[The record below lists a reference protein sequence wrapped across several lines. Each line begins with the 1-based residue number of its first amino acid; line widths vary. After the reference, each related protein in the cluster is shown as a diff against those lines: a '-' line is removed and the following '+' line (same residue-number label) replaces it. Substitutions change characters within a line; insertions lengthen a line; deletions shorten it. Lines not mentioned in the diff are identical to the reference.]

1 MIESGLQLVSTAPPS
16 LGGMADRQAALLESG
31 KELVAANSLVT
42 ELTQSLNALIGFAP
56 DTELEL
62 TAPEFVD
69 ETVSLREATQQAI
82 ASNAEVVEAEQ
93 AVVKARAAAKL
104 SKLEYVP
111 DVAVIGAYTY
121 QTAIPLLP
129 RDFSFIG
136 VMATYNIFDFGKREN
151 IVSEHKT
158 QLSMAE
164 ASLALVRAKVA
175 ASVQKSFLDLERVR
189 QIRDLT
195 RQVAVMFQSS
205 SEAKTSLANAEAN
218 MYQAVLDYRVA
229 FAQLKRTV
237 DGQ

>member
-1 MIESGLQLVSTAPPS
+1 
-16 LGGMADRQAALLESG
+16 
-31 KELVAANSLVT
+31 
-42 ELTQSLNALIGFAP
+42 
-56 DTELEL
+56 
-62 TAPEFVD
+62 
-69 ETVSLREATQQAI
+69 
-82 ASNAEVVEAEQ
+82 
-93 AVVKARAAAKL
+93 
-104 SKLEYVP
+104 
-111 DVAVIGAYTY
+111 
-121 QTAIPLLP
+121 
-129 RDFSFIG
+129 
-136 VMATYNIFDFGKREN
+136 
-151 IVSEHKT
+151 
-158 QLSMAE
+158 MAE